1 VKNAKVLYCG
11 KSVFAIVAV
20 LTLFGLAGGAFCQG
34 GSAGVTQ
41 SPQKMVIDDF
51 SAGAKGSVSGK
62 NWEFVTDRVMGGT
75 SKGKM
80 EFVTHDG
87 ASCLH
92 MAGTVSHNKRSAFI
106 QARLDLGSKKRKNFD
121 AGRFDGIQLKVKGNG
136 REYAVHL
143 KTANTWFGWEFY
155 RAEFATDGTWQEI
168 KIGFEQFK
176 PVSLK
181 KRLDKTKLRRIAI
194 VAGEKDSRADI
205 FIDEIV
211 FYKGKDVYNKL
222 TGAEKKVIIH
232 KGTEPAFSG
241 KYNDHYEKGIY
252 ICKQCGAEL
261 YESSSKFKSG
271 CGWPSFDDEIA
282 NAVKRQVDADGRRTE
297 IICAQC
303 GGHLGHVFSGE
314 GYTPKDTR
322 HCVNSISLKFSPG
335 HKDSGRAI
343 FASGCFWGTEYH
355 FKKQPG
361 VISTTVG
368 YTGGVT
374 AKPTYKQ
381 VCSDKTGHA
390 EAVEVVYDRSKI
402 SYEQLAKLFFETH
415 DFTELNRQGPDVG
428 TQYRSGI
435 FYLDEQQKEI
445 ADKLVAELKEKGFE
459 VKTEISRGG
468 KFWAAEDYHQ
478 DYFEKTGKQPYCHIY
493 KKIF

>member
-1 VKNAKVLYCG
+1 
-11 KSVFAIVAV
+11 
-20 LTLFGLAGGAFCQG
+20 
-34 GSAGVTQ
+34 
-41 SPQKMVIDDF
+41 M
-51 SAGAKGSVSGK
+51 
-62 NWEFVTDRVMGGT
+62 
-75 SKGKM
+75 
-80 EFVTHDG
+80 
-87 ASCLH
+87 
-92 MAGTVSHNKRSAFI
+92 SHNKRSAFI
-106 QARLDLGSKKRKNFD
+106 QAQLDLGSKKRKNFD

-136 REYAVHL
+136 NQYAVHL

-155 RAEFATDGTWQEI
+155 QAQFSTDGTWQQI

-181 KRLDKTKLRRIAI
+181 KSLNKTKLRRIAI
-194 VAGEKDSRADI
+194 VAFEKDSQADI
-205 FIDEIV
+205 FVDEIV
-211 FYKGKDVYNKL
+211 FYKGKDMYNKL
-222 TGAEKKVIIH
+222 TGKEEEVIIH

-241 KYNDHYEKGIY
+241 KYNDHYEKGVY

-297 IICAQC
+297 IICAKC

-322 HCVNSISLKFSPG
+322 HCVNSISLKFSAG
-335 HKDSGRAI
+335 QKETGRAI

-368 YTGGVT
+368 YIGGAT

-381 VCSDKTGHA
+381 VCSGKTGHA
-390 EAVEVVYDRSKI
+390 ETVEVVYDRDKI

-415 DFTELNRQGPDVG
+415 DFSQLNRQGPDVG

-435 FYLDEQQKEI
+435 FYLDEKQKEI

-459 VKTEISRGG
+459 VKTEISRVG
-468 KFWAAEDYHQ
+468 KFWAAEENHQ
-478 DYFEKTGKQPYCHIY
+478 DYFEKSGKQPYCHVY
-493 KKIF
+493 RKIF